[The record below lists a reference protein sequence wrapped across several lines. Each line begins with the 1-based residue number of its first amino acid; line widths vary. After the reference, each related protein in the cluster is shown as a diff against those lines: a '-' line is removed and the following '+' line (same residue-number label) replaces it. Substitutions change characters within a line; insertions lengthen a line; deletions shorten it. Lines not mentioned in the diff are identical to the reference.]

1 MAKQY
6 IFTKDI
12 AGSNNGYEV
21 VNYNKNQ
28 VIEQKDLSEY
38 LFNAW
43 LKAGVIKDLE
53 VGEDIE
59 NFLNDEDGNAPLP
72 EVTEIVDEG
81 EVKDGTEDAGE
92 GKGEGEEG
100 NTPEGEENSAEGQ
113 PYTAELTDEKIGEL
127 VYQAKEILEVPE
139 GVTLA
144 DEDIAKL
151 KEIGVE
157 LKIAGMQSSQK
168 PQTILDKINAYI
180 DEYENIGEGEGE
192 GEGEEEIPEA

>member
-6 IFTKDI
+6 VFTKDI

-21 VNYNKNQ
+21 ENYNKNQ
-28 VIEQKDLSEY
+28 VIEQNDLCED

-53 VGEDIE
+53 VGEDVE

-72 EVTEIVDEG
+72 EGTEIVDEG
-81 EVKDGTEDAGE
+81 EAKDGAEDAGA
-92 GKGEGEEG
+92 GEDEQAEG

-113 PYTAELTDEKIGEL
+113 PDTAELTDEKIGDL

-139 GVTLA
+139 GANLS
-144 DEDIAKL
+144 DEDIVKL

-180 DEYENIGEGEGE
+180 DEYENV

>member
-6 IFTKDI
+6 VFTKDI

-21 VNYNKNQ
+21 ENYNKNQ
-28 VIEQKDLSEY
+28 VIEQNDLCED

-43 LKAGVIKDLE
+43 LKAGVIKDLD
-53 VGEDIE
+53 VGEDVE

-72 EVTEIVDEG
+72 EGTEIVDEG
-81 EVKDGTEDAGE
+81 EAKDGTEDAGA
-92 GKGEGEEG
+92 GEDEQAEG
-100 NTPEGEENSAEGQ
+100 NTPEGEENFAEGQ
-113 PYTAELTDEKIGEL
+113 PDTAELTDEKIGDL

-139 GVTLA
+139 GATLA

-180 DEYENIGEGEGE
+180 DEYENVGEGE

>member
-6 IFTKDI
+6 VFTKDI

-21 VNYNKNQ
+21 ENYNKNQ
-28 VIEQKDLSEY
+28 VIEQKDLCED

-53 VGEDIE
+53 VGEDVE

-72 EVTEIVDEG
+72 EGTEIVDEG
-81 EVKDGTEDAGE
+81 EVKDGTEDAGAGEDE
-92 GKGEGEEG
+92 GVEG

-113 PYTAELTDEKIGEL
+113 PDTAELTDEKIGDL

-139 GVTLA
+139 GATLS

-180 DEYENIGEGEGE
+180 DEYENVGE

>member
-6 IFTKDI
+6 VFTKDI

-21 VNYNKNQ
+21 ENYNKNQ
-28 VIEQKDLSEY
+28 VIEQKDLCED

-53 VGEDIE
+53 VGEDVE

-72 EVTEIVDEG
+72 EGTEIVDEG
-81 EVKDGTEDAGE
+81 EAKDGAEDAGE
-92 GKGEGEEG
+92 GEGEGEEG

-113 PYTAELTDEKIGEL
+113 PDTAELTDEKIGEL

-139 GVTLA
+139 GATLA

-180 DEYENIGEGEGE
+180 DEYENVGEGE

>member
-6 IFTKDI
+6 VFTKDI

-28 VIEQKDLSEY
+28 VVEQKDLSEY

-43 LKAGVIKDLE
+43 LKSGVIKDLE
-53 VGEDIE
+53 VGED
-59 NFLNDEDGNAPLP
+59 EDGNAPLP
-72 EVTEIVDEG
+72 EGTEIVDEG
-81 EVKDGTEDAGE
+81 KVKDGTEDAGE
-92 GKGEGEEG
+92 GEGEGEEG
-100 NTPEGEENSAEGQ
+100 NIPEGEENSAEGQ
-113 PYTAELTDEKIGEL
+113 PDTAELTDEKIGDL

-139 GVTLA
+139 GATLA

-180 DEYENIGEGEGE
+180 DEYENVGE

>member
-6 IFTKDI
+6 VFTKDI

-28 VIEQKDLSEY
+28 VVEQKDLSEY

-53 VGEDIE
+53 VWED
-59 NFLNDEDGNAPLP
+59 
-72 EVTEIVDEG
+72 
-81 EVKDGTEDAGE
+81 
-92 GKGEGEEG
+92 
-100 NTPEGEENSAEGQ
+100 EENSAEGQ
-113 PYTAELTDEKIGEL
+113 PDTAELTDEKIGDL

-139 GVTLA
+139 GATLA

-180 DEYENIGEGEGE
+180 DEYENVGEDEGE
-192 GEGEEEIPEA
+192 GEGEEIPEA

>member
-6 IFTKDI
+6 VFTKDI

-28 VIEQKDLSEY
+28 VVEQKDLSEY

-43 LKAGVIKDLE
+43 LKSGVIKDLE
-53 VGEDIE
+53 VGEDVE

-72 EVTEIVDEG
+72 EGTEIVDEG
-81 EVKDGTEDAGE
+81 KVKDGTEDAGE
-92 GKGEGEEG
+92 GEGEGEEG
-100 NTPEGEENSAEGQ
+100 NIPEGEENSAEGQ
-113 PYTAELTDEKIGEL
+113 PDTAELTDEKIGDL

-139 GVTLA
+139 GATLA

-168 PQTILDKINAYI
+168 PQTILDTLNAYI
-180 DEYENIGEGEGE
+180 DEYENVGE

>member
-6 IFTKDI
+6 VFTKDI
-12 AGSNNGYEV
+12 AGSNNGYEIE
-21 VNYNKNQ
+21 NYNKNQ
-28 VIEQKDLSEY
+28 VIEQKDLCED

-53 VGEDIE
+53 VGEDVE

-72 EVTEIVDEG
+72 EGTEIVDEG
-81 EVKDGTEDAGE
+81 EAKDGTEDAGA
-92 GKGEGEEG
+92 GEGEQAEG

-113 PYTAELTDEKIGEL
+113 PDTAELTDEKIGDL

-139 GVTLA
+139 GATLA

-180 DEYENIGEGEGE
+180 DEYENVGEGE

>member
-6 IFTKDI
+6 VFTKDI

-28 VIEQKDLSEY
+28 VVEQKDLSEY

-53 VGEDIE
+53 VGEDVE

-72 EVTEIVDEG
+72 EGTEIVDEG
-81 EVKDGTEDAGE
+81 EVKDGAEDAGE
-92 GKGEGEEG
+92 GEGEGEEG
-100 NTPEGEENSAEGQ
+100 NTSEDEENSVEGQ
-113 PYTAELTDEKIGEL
+113 PDTAELTDEKIGDL

-139 GVTLA
+139 GATLA
-144 DEDIAKL
+144 DEDIVKL

-180 DEYENIGEGEGE
+180 DEYENVGEGE

>member
-6 IFTKDI
+6 VFTKDI

-21 VNYNKNQ
+21 ENYNKNQ
-28 VIEQKDLSEY
+28 VIEQKDLCED

-53 VGEDIE
+53 VGEDVE

-72 EVTEIVDEG
+72 EGTEIVDEG
-81 EVKDGTEDAGE
+81 EVKDGAEDAGAGE
-92 GKGEGEEG
+92 GEGEEG

-113 PYTAELTDEKIGEL
+113 PDTAELTDEKIGDL

-139 GVTLA
+139 GATLA

-180 DEYENIGEGEGE
+180 DKYENVGEGE

>member
-6 IFTKDI
+6 VFTKDI

-21 VNYNKNQ
+21 ENYNKNQ
-28 VIEQKDLSEY
+28 VIEQNDLCED

-53 VGEDIE
+53 VGEDVE

-72 EVTEIVDEG
+72 EGTEIVDEG
-81 EVKDGTEDAGE
+81 EAKDGAEDAGA
-92 GKGEGEEG
+92 GEDEQAEG

-113 PYTAELTDEKIGEL
+113 PDTAELTDEKIGDL

-139 GVTLA
+139 GATLA

-180 DEYENIGEGEGE
+180 DEYENV

>member
-6 IFTKDI
+6 VFTKDI

-21 VNYNKNQ
+21 ENYNKNQ
-28 VIEQKDLSEY
+28 VIEKSALCED

-43 LKAGVIKDLE
+43 SKAGVIKELE
-53 VGEDIE
+53 VGEDVE
-59 NFLNDEDGNAPLP
+59 AFLDGETDKLP
-72 EVTEIVDEG
+72 E
-81 EVKDGTEDAGE
+81 GTEEITEDEANVLAEKAGE
-92 GKGEGEEG
+92 GGEDIPEE
-100 NTPEGEENSAEGQ
+100 NTSEGEENSAEGQ
-113 PYTAELTDEKIGEL
+113 PDTAELTDEKIGDL

-139 GVTLA
+139 GATLA

-180 DEYENIGEGEGE
+180 DEYENVGEGE

>member
-6 IFTKDI
+6 VFTQTI
-12 AGSNNGYEV
+12 SGSNNGFDVE
-21 VNYNKNQ
+21 NYNKGQ
-28 VIEQKDLSEY
+28 IIEQKDLCEY

-43 LKAGVIKDLE
+43 SKAGVIKELE
-53 VGEDIE
+53 VGEDVE
-59 NFLNDEDGNAPLP
+59 AFLDGETDKLP
-72 EVTEIVDEG
+72 E
-81 EVKDGTEDAGE
+81 GTEEITEDEANDLAEKAGE
-92 GKGEGEEG
+92 GGEDIPEE
-100 NTPEGEENSAEGQ
+100 NTSEGEENSAEGQ
-113 PYTAELTDEKIGEL
+113 PDTAELTDEKIGEL

-139 GVTLA
+139 GATLA

-180 DEYENIGEGEGE
+180 DEYENVGAGEGGE
-192 GEGEEEIPEA
+192 DIPEA

>member
-6 IFTKDI
+6 VFTKDI

-21 VNYNKNQ
+21 ENYNKNQ
-28 VIEQKDLSEY
+28 VIEQDDLCEE

-53 VGEDIE
+53 VGEDVE

-72 EVTEIVDEG
+72 EGTEIVDEG

-92 GKGEGEEG
+92 GEGEGEEG

-113 PYTAELTDEKIGEL
+113 PDTAELTDEKIGEL

-139 GVTLA
+139 GATLA

-180 DEYENIGEGEGE
+180 DEYENVGEGE

>member
-6 IFTKDI
+6 VFTKDI

-21 VNYNKNQ
+21 ENYNKNQ
-28 VIEQKDLSEY
+28 VIEQNDLCED

-53 VGEDIE
+53 VGEDVE

-72 EVTEIVDEG
+72 EGTEIVDEG
-81 EVKDGTEDAGE
+81 EAKDGAEDAGA
-92 GKGEGEEG
+92 GEDEQAEG

-113 PYTAELTDEKIGEL
+113 PDTAELTDEKIGDL

-139 GVTLA
+139 GATLA

-180 DEYENIGEGEGE
+180 DEYENVGAGE

>member
-6 IFTKDI
+6 VFTKDI

-21 VNYNKNQ
+21 ENYNKNQ
-28 VIEQKDLSEY
+28 VIEQNDLCEE

-53 VGEDIE
+53 VGEDVE

-72 EVTEIVDEG
+72 EGTEIVDEG
-81 EVKDGTEDAGE
+81 EAKDGAEDAGA
-92 GKGEGEEG
+92 GEDEQAEG

-113 PYTAELTDEKIGEL
+113 PDTAELTDEKIGDL

-139 GVTLA
+139 GANLS
-144 DEDIAKL
+144 DEDIVKL

-180 DEYENIGEGEGE
+180 DEYENV

>member
-6 IFTKDI
+6 VFTKDI

-53 VGEDIE
+53 VGEDVE

-72 EVTEIVDEG
+72 EGTEIVDEG

-92 GKGEGEEG
+92 GEGEGGEG
-100 NTPEGEENSAEGQ
+100 NIPEGEENSAEGQ
-113 PYTAELTDEKIGEL
+113 PDTAELTDEKIGDL

-139 GVTLA
+139 GATLA

-180 DEYENIGEGEGE
+180 DEYENVGE

>member
-6 IFTKDI
+6 VFTKDI

-28 VIEQKDLSEY
+28 VVEQKDLSEY
-38 LFNAW
+38 LFNTW
-43 LKAGVIKDLE
+43 LKTGVIKDLE
-53 VGEDIE
+53 VGEDVE

-72 EVTEIVDEG
+72 EGTEIVDEG

-92 GKGEGEEG
+92 GEGEGGEG
-100 NTPEGEENSAEGQ
+100 NIPEGEENSAEGQ
-113 PYTAELTDEKIGEL
+113 PDTAELTDEKIGDL

-139 GVTLA
+139 GATLA

-180 DEYENIGEGEGE
+180 DEYENVGEGE

>member
-6 IFTKDI
+6 VFTKDI

-28 VIEQKDLSEY
+28 VVEQKDLSEY

-53 VGEDIE
+53 VGEDVE
-59 NFLNDEDGNAPLP
+59 NFLNDEEGNAPLP
-72 EVTEIVDEG
+72 EGTEIVDEG

-92 GKGEGEEG
+92 GEGEGEEG

-113 PYTAELTDEKIGEL
+113 PDTAELTDEKIGEL

-139 GVTLA
+139 GATLA

-180 DEYENIGEGEGE
+180 DEYENVCEGE

>member
-6 IFTKDI
+6 VFTKDI

-21 VNYNKNQ
+21 ENYNKNQ
-28 VIEQKDLSEY
+28 VIEKSALCED

-43 LKAGVIKDLE
+43 SKAGVIKELE

-72 EVTEIVDEG
+72 EGTEIVDEG
-81 EVKDGTEDAGE
+81 EAKDGTEDAGE
-92 GKGEGEEG
+92 GEGEGEEG

-113 PYTAELTDEKIGEL
+113 PDTAELTDEKIGDL

-139 GVTLA
+139 GATLA

-180 DEYENIGEGEGE
+180 DEYENV

>member
-6 IFTKDI
+6 VFTKDI

-21 VNYNKNQ
+21 ENYNKNQ
-28 VIEQKDLSEY
+28 VIEQKDLCED

-53 VGEDIE
+53 VGEDVE
-59 NFLNDEDGNAPLP
+59 AFLDGETDKLP
-72 EVTEIVDEG
+72 E
-81 EVKDGTEDAGE
+81 GTEEITEDEANDLAEKAGE
-92 GKGEGEEG
+92 GGEDIPEE

-113 PYTAELTDEKIGEL
+113 PDTAELTDEKIGDL

-139 GVTLA
+139 GATLA

-180 DEYENIGEGEGE
+180 DEYENV

>member
-6 IFTKDI
+6 VFTKDI

-28 VIEQKDLSEY
+28 VVEQKDLSEY

-53 VGEDIE
+53 VGEDVE

-72 EVTEIVDEG
+72 EGTEIVDEG
-81 EVKDGTEDAGE
+81 EVKDGVEDAGE
-92 GKGEGEEG
+92 GEGEGEEG
-100 NTPEGEENSAEGQ
+100 NIPEDEENSAESQ
-113 PYTAELTDEKIGEL
+113 PDTAELTDEKIGDL

-139 GVTLA
+139 GATLA

-180 DEYENIGEGEGE
+180 DEYENVGAGE

>member
-6 IFTKDI
+6 VFTKDI

-28 VIEQKDLSEY
+28 VVEQKDLSEY
-38 LFNAW
+38 LFNTW
-43 LKAGVIKDLE
+43 LKTGVIKDLE
-53 VGEDIE
+53 VGEDVE

-72 EVTEIVDEG
+72 EGTEIVDEG

-92 GKGEGEEG
+92 DEGEGGEG
-100 NTPEGEENSAEGQ
+100 NIPEGEENSAEGQ
-113 PYTAELTDEKIGEL
+113 PDTAELTDEKIGDL

-139 GVTLA
+139 GATLA

-157 LKIAGMQSSQK
+157 LKIAGMQFSQK

-180 DEYENIGEGEGE
+180 DEYENVGE

>member
-6 IFTKDI
+6 VFTKDI
-12 AGSNNGYEV
+12 VGSNNGYEV

-28 VIEQKDLSEY
+28 VIEQKDLCED

-53 VGEDIE
+53 VGEEVE
-59 NFLNDEDGNAPLP
+59 NFLNDEEGNAPLP
-72 EVTEIVDEG
+72 EGTEIIDEDKANELAG
-81 EVKDGTEDAGE
+81 EAGE
-92 GKGEGEEG
+92 GGEEIPEG

-113 PYTAELTDEKIGEL
+113 PDTAELTDEKIGDL

-139 GVTLA
+139 GATLA

-180 DEYENIGEGEGE
+180 DEYENVGEAGEGG
-192 GEGEEEIPEA
+192 EEIPEAEG

>member
-6 IFTKDI
+6 VFTKDI

-28 VIEQKDLSEY
+28 VVEQKDLSEY
-38 LFNAW
+38 LFNTW
-43 LKAGVIKDLE
+43 LKTGVIKDLE
-53 VGEDIE
+53 VGEDVE

-72 EVTEIVDEG
+72 EGTEIVDEG

-92 GKGEGEEG
+92 GEGEGGEG
-100 NTPEGEENSAEGQ
+100 NIPEGEENSAEGQ
-113 PYTAELTDEKIGEL
+113 PDTAELTDEKIGDL

-139 GVTLA
+139 GATLA

-180 DEYENIGEGEGE
+180 DEYENVGE

>member
-6 IFTKDI
+6 VFTKDI

-21 VNYNKNQ
+21 ENYNKNQ
-28 VIEQKDLSEY
+28 VIEQNDLCED

-53 VGEDIE
+53 VGEDVE

-72 EVTEIVDEG
+72 EGTEIVDEG
-81 EVKDGTEDAGE
+81 EVKDGTEDAGA
-92 GKGEGEEG
+92 GEDEQAEG

-113 PYTAELTDEKIGEL
+113 PDTAELTDEKIGDL

-139 GVTLA
+139 GATLA

-180 DEYENIGEGEGE
+180 DEYENVGEGE

>member
-6 IFTKDI
+6 VFTKDI

-28 VIEQKDLSEY
+28 VVEQKDLSEY
-38 LFNAW
+38 LFNTW

-53 VGEDIE
+53 VGEDVE

-72 EVTEIVDEG
+72 EGTEIVDEG

-92 GKGEGEEG
+92 GECEGEEG
-100 NTPEGEENSAEGQ
+100 NIPEGEENSAEGQ
-113 PYTAELTDEKIGEL
+113 PDTAELTDEKIGDL

-139 GVTLA
+139 GATLA

-180 DEYENIGEGEGE
+180 DEYENVGE

>member
-6 IFTKDI
+6 VFTKDI

-21 VNYNKNQ
+21 ENYNKNQ
-28 VIEQKDLSEY
+28 VIEQKDLCED

-53 VGEDIE
+53 VGEDVE

-72 EVTEIVDEG
+72 EGTEIVDEG
-81 EVKDGTEDAGE
+81 EVKDGTEDAGA
-92 GKGEGEEG
+92 GEGEGVEG

-113 PYTAELTDEKIGEL
+113 PDTAELTNEKIGDL

-139 GVTLA
+139 GATLS

-180 DEYENIGEGEGE
+180 DEYENVGEGE

>member
-6 IFTKDI
+6 VFTKDI

-28 VIEQKDLSEY
+28 VVEQKDLSEY

-53 VGEDIE
+53 VGEDVE

-72 EVTEIVDEG
+72 EGTEIVDEG
-81 EVKDGTEDAGE
+81 EVKDGAEDAGASE
-92 GKGEGEEG
+92 GEGEEG
-100 NTPEGEENSAEGQ
+100 NIPEGEENSAESQ
-113 PYTAELTDEKIGEL
+113 PDTAELTDEKIGDL

-139 GVTLA
+139 GATLA

-180 DEYENIGEGEGE
+180 DEYENVGE

>member
-6 IFTKDI
+6 VFTKDI

-28 VIEQKDLSEY
+28 VVEQKDLSEY

-43 LKAGVIKDLE
+43 LKSGVIKDLE
-53 VGEDIE
+53 VGEDVE

-72 EVTEIVDEG
+72 EGTEIVDEG
-81 EVKDGTEDAGE
+81 KVKDGTEDAGE
-92 GKGEGEEG
+92 GEGEGEEG
-100 NTPEGEENSAEGQ
+100 NIPEGEENSAEGQ
-113 PYTAELTDEKIGEL
+113 PDTAELTDEKIGDL

-139 GVTLA
+139 GATLA

-180 DEYENIGEGEGE
+180 DEYENVGE

>member
-6 IFTKDI
+6 VFTKDI

-21 VNYNKNQ
+21 ENYNKNQ
-28 VIEQKDLSEY
+28 VIEQNDLCED

-53 VGEDIE
+53 VGEDVE

-72 EVTEIVDEG
+72 EGTEIVDEG
-81 EVKDGTEDAGE
+81 EAKDGTEDAGA
-92 GKGEGEEG
+92 GEDEQAEG

-113 PYTAELTDEKIGEL
+113 PDTAELTDEKIGDL

-139 GVTLA
+139 GATLA

-180 DEYENIGEGEGE
+180 DEYENVGAGE